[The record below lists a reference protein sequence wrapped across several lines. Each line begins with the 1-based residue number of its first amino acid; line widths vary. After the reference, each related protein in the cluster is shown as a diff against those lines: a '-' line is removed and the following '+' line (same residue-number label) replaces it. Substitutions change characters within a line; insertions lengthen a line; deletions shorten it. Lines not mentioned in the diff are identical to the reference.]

1 MKWSKQSEKKFPNN
15 AVIDKWKMKHEIR
28 LGKNFGYLD
37 GAVEAINAFA
47 NLNVRRSQR
56 SRG

>member
-56 SRG
+56 S